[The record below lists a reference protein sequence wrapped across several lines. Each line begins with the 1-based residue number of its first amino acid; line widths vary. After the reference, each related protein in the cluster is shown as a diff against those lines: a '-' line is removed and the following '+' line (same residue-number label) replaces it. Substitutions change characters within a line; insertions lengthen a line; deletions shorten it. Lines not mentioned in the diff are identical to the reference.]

1 MNPQVGGAAAD
12 TCSQARAGSGSRNP
26 ENQVKKADPG
36 GCAAPRVQSG
46 DGPWVQS
53 GDGPLTETKV
63 FAVDICFVMMMMT
76 FFFF

>member
-1 MNPQVGGAAAD
+1 M
-12 TCSQARAGSGSRNP
+12 
-26 ENQVKKADPG
+26 KKADPG
-36 GCAAPRVQSG
+36 GCAAPWVQSG
-46 DGPWVQS
+46 DGPRVQS

>member
-36 GCAAPRVQSG
+36 GCAAPRVQSR
-46 DGPWVQS
+46 
-53 GDGPLTETKV
+53 DGPLTETKV

>member
-1 MNPQVGGAAAD
+1 M
-12 TCSQARAGSGSRNP
+12 
-26 ENQVKKADPG
+26 KKADPG
-36 GCAAPRVQSG
+36 GCAAPR
-46 DGPWVQS
+46 VQS